1 MEANRLEA
9 NRLEPNIMVV
19 GVFDDPER
27 AERAL
32 NGLRDAGFAPGDV
45 GVVSRPSQAE
55 AEAPPDVEA
64 APRVDETSGI
74 LTGGMLGGVAG
85 WLVGLTTLA
94 VPGVGPLLAAGPLV
108 AAVSGSGLGAA
119 AGGLI
124 GHFVA
129 QGHEHDEARWY
140 EEQVRSG
147 HILLT
152 VRSQDRSN
160 EARIIMSQNGGHDFR
175 SYAEARGR

>member
-1 MEANRLEA
+1 MQ
-9 NRLEPNIMVV
+9 PNIMVV
-19 GVFDDPER
+19 GVFDDPAN

-32 NGLRDAGFAPGDV
+32 NGLRDAGFAPSDV
-45 GVVSRPSQAE
+45 GVVSRPSDAE
-55 AEAPPDVEA
+55 AEAPPDVA
-64 APRVDETSGI
+64 PAPRVDETSGI
-74 LTGGMLGGVAG
+74 LTGGLLGGVAG

-129 QGHEHDEARWY
+129 EGHEQDEARWY
-140 EEQVRSG
+140 EEQVRAG
-147 HILLT
+147 RILLT
-152 VRSQDRSN
+152 VHARDRSD
-160 EARIIMSQNGGHDFR
+160 EARIIMSQSGGHDFR
-175 SYAEARGR
+175 SYAEARGGQ

>member
-1 MEANRLEA
+1 MQ
-9 NRLEPNIMVV
+9 PNIMVV
-19 GVFDDPER
+19 GVFDDPAN

-32 NGLRDAGFAPGDV
+32 TGLRDAGFAPSDV
-45 GVVSRPSQAE
+45 GVVSRPSDADAQ
-55 AEAPPDVEA
+55 APPDVPP

-74 LTGGMLGGVAG
+74 LTGGLLGGVAG

-129 QGHEHDEARWY
+129 EGHEHDEARWY
-140 EEQVRSG
+140 EEQVRAG

-152 VRSQDRSN
+152 VHARDRSD
-160 EARIIMSQNGGHDFR
+160 EARAIMRRNGGHDFR
-175 SYAEARGR
+175 SYADARRR

>member
-1 MEANRLEA
+1 MQ
-9 NRLEPNIMVV
+9 PNIMVV
-19 GVFDDPER
+19 GVFDDPAN

-32 NGLRDAGFAPGDV
+32 NGLRDAGFAPSDV
-45 GVVSRPSQAE
+45 GVVSRPSDVA
-55 AEAPPDVEA
+55 AEAPLDVEP

-74 LTGGMLGGVAG
+74 LTGGLLGGVTG

-129 QGHEHDEARWY
+129 EGHAGDEARWY
-140 EEQVRSG
+140 EEQVRAG

-152 VRSQDRSN
+152 VHARDRSD
-160 EARIIMSQNGGHDFR
+160 EARILMSQNGGHDFR
-175 SYAEARGR
+175 SYAEARGTT

>member
-1 MEANRLEA
+1 MQENV
-9 NRLEPNIMVV
+9 MVV
-19 GVFDDPER
+19 GVFDDPAN

-32 NGLRDAGFAPGDV
+32 SGLRDAGFAPSDV
-45 GVVSRPSQAE
+45 GVVTRPADAY
-55 AEAPPDVEA
+55 AEAPVGVEP

-74 LTGGMLGGVAG
+74 LTGGLLGGVTG

-129 QGHEHDEARWY
+129 AGHEDDEAHWY
-140 EEQVRSG
+140 EEQVRAG
-147 HILLT
+147 KLLLT
-152 VRSQDRSN
+152 VHAHDRSD
-160 EARIIMSQNGGHDFR
+160 EARTIMGQHGGHDFR